1 MNADQIVKDAINLLA
16 PTLEFYSYD
25 GTYPN
30 LCSGSLI
37 LLLAGEKIV
46 FPSHCLSSGGSV
58 SFSKDWEEDVSGG
71 PWTIS
76 DWPENFPESL
86 KEEAEEIVNENI
98 RHGCCGGC
106 V

>member
-1 MNADQIVKDAINLLA
+1 MSDIVDEAIELLSGS
-16 PTLEFYSYD
+16 LEFVSYD
-25 GTYPN
+25 GAYPN
-30 LCSGSLI
+30 LCAGTLI
-37 LLLAGEKIV
+37 LKIGGSEIV

-58 SFSKDWEEDVSGG
+58 SFSKDWEEEVSQG
-71 PWTIS
+71 PWSIS

-86 KEEAEEIVNENI
+86 KEEAEELVNEHI